1 MAIDP
6 PASSFFSSGG
16 SASSSSSTPTGA
28 DATKNKRTSTFANL
42 LSSKA
47 STTSLQAKEL
57 ATIIADTQRYR
68 GIFPAEEVYE
78 FAERRAD
85 WYLVRA
91 DVERAMYGV
100 GCAVM

>member
-1 MAIDP
+1 VAIDP
-6 PASSFFSSGG
+6 PAASFFSSGG
-16 SASSSSSTPTGA
+16 ATSATNTAGGDSA
-28 DATKNKRTSTFANL
+28 KNNKRTSTFANL

-57 ATIIADTQRYR
+57 ATIIADNQRYR
-68 GIFPAEEVYE
+68 GVFPAEEVYE